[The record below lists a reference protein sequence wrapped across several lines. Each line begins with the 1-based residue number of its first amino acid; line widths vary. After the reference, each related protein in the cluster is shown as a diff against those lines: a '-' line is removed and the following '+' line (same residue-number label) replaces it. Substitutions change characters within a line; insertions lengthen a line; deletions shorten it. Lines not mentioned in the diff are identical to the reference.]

1 MLEHNHGYAT
11 RFIERKIMRS
21 SEESKNQ
28 KEFFENLVQ
37 HMDRDVREMH
47 AIILKCCVNICFA
60 IENKEI
66 LDLLMT
72 KVFAMIPD
80 ELTKNWLKLHQYLWF
95 LCEVTRSG
103 RAQLTY
109 MIENKLISKLIDF
122 FLENDSPLING

>member
-109 MIENKLISKLIDF
+109 MIEIKLISKLIYF
-122 FLENDSPLING
+122 YLENESPLING